1 MSWVN
6 EIGVGNKEIGTSTKE
21 CEDKALAEFLD
32 NCKKNGNK
40 IKWIPR
46 EEICNEKRL
55 TEGGSG
61 IIYTADWFT
70 KYRHRLVVLK
80 SIYPPE
86 NVIPTKSKRKPRF
99 GSNDQEDLM
108 GDQQLSASAE
118 HTEISKFVSYI
129 AENVTDKKWREV
141 ASALNENRMLTRQAQ
156 REDVE
161 LFWNDV
167 KYEKIASKNNLL
179 ERSSYDHRPGK
190 LNYISIDLEN
200 IGKRPPEYIVNDD
213 TINSVVS
220 NSNKKSQKFLLII
233 SSFSGVR
240 RLKQTSPHTSTNDEV
255 EESSDPNERLEI
267 DLENVTKQLEMI
279 PLYEWKVGDINIT
292 QRFRQ
297 YQQKVIDKVKTLA
310 SIIILARPC
319 PYLDFTETEW
329 YTITQAKPFVIEQPI
344 IPSAISTTF
353 QEAIRKHLMDDDSY
367 IYADSTE
374 LSRAAASTFN
384 EFQSPREY
392 GIQLNRAVKGT
403 RKRPDFTCVV
413 DKIPVLVSE
422 FKPLGCTPLLEK
434 KDFVKAH
441 LRAKKSLN
449 QQSNFKDGP
458 GEVGLFINTG
468 DIVRSFFMDLK
479 YGFYCSWSFH
489 TTKLAVDKAS
499 MPLVES
505 TFSHFV
511 ALERRVNK
519 LAKDFKRR
527 KQPFTPPGQ
536 MKFMSEF
543 PDSPQ
548 INQLLR

>member
-1 MSWVN
+1 M
-6 EIGVGNKEIGTSTKE
+6 
-21 CEDKALAEFLD
+21 
-32 NCKKNGNK
+32 KKSRQK
-40 IKWIPR
+40 
-46 EEICNEKRL
+46 
-55 TEGGSG
+55 
-61 IIYTADWFT
+61 IIYWSETQFAVD
-70 KYRHRLVVLK
+70 
-80 SIYPPE
+80 
-86 NVIPTKSKRKPRF
+86 N
-99 GSNDQEDLM
+99 
-108 GDQQLSASAE
+108 
-118 HTEISKFVSYI
+118 
-129 AENVTDKKWREV
+129 
-141 ASALNENRMLTRQAQ
+141 
-156 REDVE
+156 
-161 LFWNDV
+161 
-167 KYEKIASKNNLL
+167 
-179 ERSSYDHRPGK
+179 
-190 LNYISIDLEN
+190 LEN

-297 YQQKVIDKVKTLA
+297 YQQKVIDKVKK
-310 SIIILARPC
+310 
-319 PYLDFTETEW
+319 W

-384 EFQSPREY
+384 EFRNLPTLSPSKMSEELHCCNLLYPHVRPIFSQSPREY

>member
-1 MSWVN
+1 ESW
-6 EIGVGNKEIGTSTKE
+6 
-21 CEDKALAEFLD
+21 
-32 NCKKNGNK
+32 
-40 IKWIPR
+40 
-46 EEICNEKRL
+46 
-55 TEGGSG
+55 
-61 IIYTADWFT
+61 
-70 KYRHRLVVLK
+70 RHK
-80 SIYPPE
+80 HY
-86 NVIPTKSKRKPRF
+86 
-99 GSNDQEDLM
+99 
-108 GDQQLSASAE
+108 
-118 HTEISKFVSYI
+118 TEIS
-129 AENVTDKKWREV
+129 
-141 ASALNENRMLTRQAQ
+141 
-156 REDVE
+156 
-161 LFWNDV
+161 
-167 KYEKIASKNNLL
+167 
-179 ERSSYDHRPGK
+179 
-190 LNYISIDLEN
+190 
-200 IGKRPPEYIVNDD
+200 
-213 TINSVVS
+213 SV
-220 NSNKKSQKFLLII
+220 
-233 SSFSGVR
+233 
-240 RLKQTSPHTSTNDEV
+240 P
-255 EESSDPNERLEI
+255 
-267 DLENVTKQLEMI
+267 TK
-279 PLYEWKVGDINIT
+279 
-292 QRFRQ
+292 
-297 YQQKVIDKVKTLA
+297 
-310 SIIILARPC
+310 
-319 PYLDFTETEW
+319 EW

-384 EFQSPREY
+384 EFRNLPTLSPSKMSEELHCCNLLYPHVRPIFSQSPREY

-458 GEVGLFINTG
+458 G

>member
-1 MSWVN
+1 M
-6 EIGVGNKEIGTSTKE
+6 GTS
-21 CEDKALAEFLD
+21 
-32 NCKKNGNK
+32 
-40 IKWIPR
+40 P
-46 EEICNEKRL
+46 
-55 TEGGSG
+55 
-61 IIYTADWFT
+61 
-70 KYRHRLVVLK
+70 
-80 SIYPPE
+80 
-86 NVIPTKSKRKPRF
+86 
-99 GSNDQEDLM
+99 
-108 GDQQLSASAE
+108 
-118 HTEISKFVSYI
+118 
-129 AENVTDKKWREV
+129 
-141 ASALNENRMLTRQAQ
+141 RQAQ

-179 ERSSYDHRPGK
+179 EAKLKQAKTQFAVDRSIMGNEAHMITDQAK

-200 IGKRPPEYIVNDD
+200 IGKRPPEYIVIVNDD

-220 NSNKKSQKFLLII
+220 NSNKKIKTN
-233 SSFSGVR
+233 FS
-240 RLKQTSPHTSTNDEV
+240 TSAPFTSTNDEI

-297 YQQKVIDKVKTLA
+297 YQQKVIDKVKSDGLTWNDTYEILALA

-319 PYLDFTETEW
+319 PYPDFTETEW

-353 QEAIRKHLMDDDSY
+353 QEAIRKHLMDEDSY
-367 IYADSTE
+367 IYADSDSTE
-374 LSRAAASTFN
+374 LSRVAASTFN
-384 EFQSPREY
+384 ELQSPREY
-392 GIQLNRAVKGT
+392 GIQLNCAVKGT

-422 FKPLGCTPLLEK
+422 FKPLGCTPLLKK

-449 QQSNFKDGP
+449 QQLNLKGGP

-479 YGFYCSWSFH
+479 YGFYCLWSFH

-499 MPLVES
+499 MPL
-505 TFSHFV
+505 
-511 ALERRVNK
+511 RRVNK

-548 INQLLR
+548 INQLLG